1 MPDIQAQTAD
11 GVIHSFPDG
20 TPDDVVDK
28 VIKDYT
34 TKAGASTTPAA
45 KPGAFQ
51 TMRGGPVQNVNTVG
65 SRPITYP
72 SAGAAVSGAKAR
84 AKLPQFPSQLE
95 GAMDSANADLPAVGS
110 VLGGVGGLPGSSIG
124 TGLGRIL
131 QPYAKGGSAT
141 GEDVKAGAEDAAI
154 QYGLG
159 KAIETVAPTAMRVI
173 GKGPQIARDVANK
186 YVGSTL
192 ADAIMPEAPEPV
204 DELEQAIKEGRAK
217 KLSTTVPKP
226 KTPPTIDKDTAA
238 RISRPEPGPI
248 LSRTPAWKTATA
260 NMPPPPDIAA
270 ATPTTAT
277 PAVTPAATPVATAA
291 PAAPAP
297 TSLDAAI
304 EARTAARAANAAKV
318 AESSKL
324 DEAIAANRP
333 TDTEQTLTRLVKKR
347 IWTPDDFRDAV
358 NALGRDG
365 LRRPSEG
372 QSAYQARVMGMIRSS
387 RAAVGMADS
396 GSGIVRPPAP

>member
-1 MPDIQAQTAD
+1 MPAATTATDDLAQYEAKPAAEDDLSQYEAPASGASDAELTTQTNTAA
-11 GVIHSFPDG
+11 
-20 TPDDVVDK
+20 
-28 VIKDYT
+28 
-34 TKAGASTTPAA
+34 KAG
-45 KPGAFQ
+45 
-51 TMRGGPVQNVNTVG
+51 
-65 SRPITYP
+65 
-72 SAGAAVSGAKAR
+72 GAKSPGKSP
-84 AKLPQFPSQLE
+84 AKLPTLSDAIS
-95 GAMDSANADLPAVGS
+95 GAAGGMKAAPVAPPFASIPQAIGAVG
-110 VLGGVGGLPGSSIG
+110 GGYAGSKVGEYTKKYLPPWA
-124 TGLGRIL
+124 
-131 QPYAKGGSAT
+131 QPYAADAGALIAGAFGAGSAAL
-141 GEDVKAGAEDAAI
+141 GEDVTEAVGKTPGGARGI
-154 QYGLG
+154 
-159 KAIETVAPTAMRVI
+159 V
-173 GKGPQIARDVANK
+173 RDVANK
-186 YVGSTL
+186 YMGKTL
-192 ADAIMPEAPEPV
+192 ADAIMPEPV
-204 DELEQAIKEGRAK
+204 DLPSEGTGAPLPAAPTQDELLAQAVKEGRAT
-217 KLSTTVPKP
+217 KLPSRIPKS
-226 KTPPTIDKDTAA
+226 KNAPTIDPDTAA
-238 RISRPEPGPI
+238 TISKPGGGPT

-270 ATPTTAT
+270 AAPTAAA
-277 PAVTPAATPVATAA
+277 PAVTPAATPVATVAA